1 MNIFELI
8 NKNVVTV
15 SEDIHALMAD
25 VTAMKNELAEVKAL
39 FNAPV
44 TPNASG
50 EAVVKE

>member
-15 SEDIHALMAD
+15 SEDLHAMMAD
-25 VTAMKNELAEVKAL
+25 LATMKSELAEVKAL

-50 EAVVKE
+50 ETSGVE